1 MTPSRSSSFGSAPQI
16 AALASFLL
24 FGAACSGGGGS
35 SPTEPA
41 PPAPEVL
48 VLHIDW
54 EYEVDEDE
62 GLVTGT
68 SYPIAGNEIVLL
80 NRDGQPGTTCTKDG
94 VWAPCLFFYGD
105 DGEIVEVVWNPEN
118 VRFIAECRTTSDG
131 EVQAFYHDPY
141 SHSGPGT
148 LGPLVT
154 SGCSFAEEYDHWVKC
169 CVMDP

>member
-1 MTPSRSSSFGSAPQI
+1 MTLSRASSFGSALQI
-16 AALASFLL
+16 AVLASLLL
-24 FGAACSGGGGS
+24 FGGACSGGGGS
-35 SPTEPA
+35 SPTEPVA
-41 PPAPEVL
+41 PGPEIL
-48 VLHIDW
+48 ALHISW

-68 SYPIAGNEIVLL
+68 NHPIAGTKIVLL
-80 NRDGQPGTTCTKDG
+80 DRAGHPGTTCTKDG

-131 EVQAFYHDPY
+131 EVQAYYHDPY

-154 SGCSFAEEYDHWVKC
+154 SGCSRAEEWGHYAQC
-169 CVMDP
+169 CLADS